1 MIKNNN
7 NNKTLN
13 KLGVEEK
20 YLNILKAIYEKA
32 TANIILNSG
41 KTEKLFSKI
50 STNSRRS
57 TSTTSIQ
64 YNTRSTNHNN

>member
-1 MIKNNN
+1 MTKNN

-50 STNSRRS
+50 STNSRMS
-57 TSTTSIQ
+57 TSTSSIQ
-64 YNTRSTNHNN
+64 YNTRSTSHNN